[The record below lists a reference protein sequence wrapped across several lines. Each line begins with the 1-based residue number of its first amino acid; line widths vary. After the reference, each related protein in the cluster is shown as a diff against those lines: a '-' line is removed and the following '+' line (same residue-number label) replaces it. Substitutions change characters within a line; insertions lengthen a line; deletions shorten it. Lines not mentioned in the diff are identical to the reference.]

1 MREILEDPDLSMKNV
16 GKLLIELGFEP
27 IAHKKVVGGIGEIDL
42 AFKLQKGSDLVSF
55 VLEVT
60 KKKYDRSEKID
71 HFFSRW
77 STASNLESL
86 LRDLG
91 VPGGKNLRV
100 YVDMSRNSSDSDL
113 GSVQHH
119 LQDHNRGNRIL
130 FKDDIE
136 YFQQMLASIG
146 PWARS
151 DLLSFLRIPI
161 SNTSV
166 KKEAIQFY
174 LEDVPAFCFVSDV
187 RTLLDSCYISR
198 RLGEKKGYQRALNE
212 SRLRSIGKEIE
223 GKKVIAFPN
232 SIIINCEE
240 SLMDS
245 PVSRQECPSTVSI
258 HLPTSFCS
266 CCVVDGQHRLLG
278 FSRISESELP
288 QRHLPVVAFQK
299 LPHDQEIRLFTD
311 INSKQKRIDSNLILD
326 LKADFP
332 WDPHQYYREHTQKL
346 IVLIAREL
354 NRHGPLRDQ
363 IYFGSARE
371 ARKDKITLSTFV
383 SILGDEQMLGGA
395 NHFWQSDPTSNDITE
410 PMNNVKAFFSSL
422 LGVFAT
428 HEAARRFLLG
438 NVGLRIVF
446 RTAQVLERND
456 RAVIAHI
463 DTAVFLEDLRKILT
477 SGLIDDLQSLYGAGG
492 KIKGSERVL
501 GELKNRFPQR
511 YQDLEI
517 DFRHLRI
524 AANN

>member
-1 MREILEDPDLSMKNV
+1 MKTV
-16 GKLLIELGFEP
+16 GKLFIELGFEP
-27 IAHKKVVGGIGEIDL
+27 IAHKKIVGAIGEIDL
-42 AFKLQKGSDLVSF
+42 AFTLQKGGDLVSF
-55 VLEVT
+55 LLEVT
-60 KKKYDRSEKID
+60 KKQYDRSEKTD

-77 STASNLESL
+77 SNANNLESL

-91 VPGGKNLRV
+91 VPGGKSLRV

-113 GSVQHH
+113 SSIQHH
-119 LQDHNRGNRIL
+119 LQNHNQGNRIL

-212 SRLRSIGKEIE
+212 SRLRGIGKEIE

-240 SLMDS
+240 SLIDS
-245 PVSRQECPSTVSI
+245 PASRQECPRTVSI

-278 FSRISESELP
+278 FSRINESELP

-326 LKADFP
+326 LKADFS
-332 WDPHQYYREHTQKL
+332 WDPQRYYREHTQKL

-354 NRHGPLRDQ
+354 NSRGPLRDQ
-363 IYFGSARE
+363 IYFGGARE
-371 ARKDKITLSTFV
+371 SRKDKITLSTFV
-383 SILGDEQMLGGA
+383 SVLGDEQMLGGS
-395 NHFWQSDPTSNDITE
+395 NHYWQSDPMSSDITE
-410 PMNNVKAFFSSL
+410 PMKNVKAFFSSM
-422 LGVFAT
+422 LGVFAKQ
-428 HEAARRFLLG
+428 EDALRFLLG

-446 RTAQVLERND
+446 RTVQVLERND
-456 RAVIAHI
+456 RALIAHV
-463 DTAVFLEDLRKILT
+463 DTAVFLEDMRKILT
-477 SGLIDDLQSLYGAGG
+477 SSLIGDLQTLYGAGG
-492 KIKGSERVL
+492 KIKGSELVL
-501 GELKNRFPQR
+501 TELKNRVPQR
-511 YQDLEI
+511 YGELEI
-517 DFRHLRI
+517 DFRHLRV